1 MAIVTVDGLE
11 DVPATQTATP
21 AAQWA
26 AAGGAADAI
35 TAAYPTPN
43 LALTD
48 GLPLAFRAASTN
60 VTATPTF
67 APDGLTAHAITK
79 KGGLALKASDIRQN
93 GEYLVRYNLANTR
106 WELYNEAP
114 REAVFD
120 WVASGGTADAI
131 TATYTVPV
139 LALTDGLRLAFRAT
153 AANATTAPTF
163 APSGLTAHP
172 ITDAGGTTIAL
183 GAIPGANAEVLVVYN
198 LANTRWE
205 LVNPGILANA
215 QGDLYK
221 VIAAVA
227 GQNIGT
233 VQPWFPSAGAVSVQA
248 GVTYD
253 FEGYLYLSRAAGA
266 TSHTTGLSFGGTA
279 TLTSIAGIVEAGTG
293 DAAALVAADTVPFLG
308 ATNFTVKAASTSTTE
323 QAWYKVKGTVVIN
336 AAGTFIPQ
344 FTYSAIPGGVPTITA
359 SFKLTPRAN
368 PLGTW
373 A

>member
-114 REAVFD
+114 RDVVFD
-120 WVASGGTADAI
+120 WVASGGTADRIAAGSPPI
-131 TATYTVPV
+131 STLSPTPSSRSRPSPRC
-139 LALTDGLRLAFRAT
+139 LTDRPKSPASPTRASRR
-153 AANATTAPTF
+153 PT
-163 APSGLTAHP
+163 
-172 ITDAGGTTIAL
+172 
-183 GAIPGANAEVLVVYN
+183 
-198 LANTRWE
+198 
-205 LVNPGILANA
+205 
-215 QGDLYK
+215 
-221 VIAAVA
+221 
-227 GQNIGT
+227 
-233 VQPWFPSAGAVSVQA
+233 VS
-248 GVTYD
+248 
-253 FEGYLYLSRAAGA
+253 
-266 TSHTTGLSFGGTA
+266 
-279 TLTSIAGIVEAGTG
+279 
-293 DAAALVAADTVPFLG
+293 P
-308 ATNFTVKAASTSTTE
+308 
-323 QAWYKVKGTVVIN
+323 AWRG
-336 AAGTFIPQ
+336 
-344 FTYSAIPGGVPTITA
+344 S
-359 SFKLTPRAN
+359 
-368 PLGTW
+368 
-373 A
+373 